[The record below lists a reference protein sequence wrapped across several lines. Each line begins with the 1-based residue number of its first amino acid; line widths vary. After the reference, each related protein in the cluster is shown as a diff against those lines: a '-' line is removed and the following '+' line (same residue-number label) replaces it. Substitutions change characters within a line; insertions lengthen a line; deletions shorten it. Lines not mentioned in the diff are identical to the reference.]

1 MIVYHPN
8 YSRLSAMESG
18 YPTDKTTADTTLQG
32 ETDTTYADVEA
43 KIDALNTT
51 LDSDIASASSS
62 IDSGK

>member
-1 MIVYHPN
+1 
-8 YSRLSAMESG
+8 MESG